1 MTPDP
6 LAGLPV
12 VWSPDC
18 LRHEPA
24 GEVWLGVRE
33 PGTEVPDRGRVLLDA
48 VAAAGAEIRSPE
60 RHGRAP
66 LLAVHDAALVEHLAT
81 VWADWEAAGYPA
93 EHGRDRVVPYVFPTP
108 GLLAGLPMRDP
119 AALHGRVGR
128 YCYDTMTLVGP
139 GSWEAIAA
147 AADSAVTAA
156 GLVAGGARTAY
167 ALCRPPGH
175 HAGPAA
181 YGGSCYLNNAAIAA
195 QALRDAGAGQVA
207 VIDIDAHHGN
217 GTQAAF
223 YDSDEV
229 LFVSLHEYPLY
240 PGTGALEE
248 VGSGRGKGSTIN
260 VPFPSGTSGDA
271 YRLALDELVVPAA
284 ERFSPSWLL
293 VSAGF
298 DGHRA
303 DPLTD
308 LGLTAGDF
316 ADLTERVAR
325 IVPPGRR
332 VFFLEGGYDL
342 EALAASAG
350 ATVAALAGASYRPEQ
365 PSTGGF
371 DGSLGAGPAG
381 RPRAIV
387 QAAWQLHERSLEG

>member
-1 MTPDP
+1 MEVVVGTHELFDEHETGLGHPESP
-6 LAGLPV
+6 GRVEAVLAGITTALAGSEDAELESV
-12 VWSPDC
+12 V
-18 LRHEPA
+18 RTFEPRPA
-24 GEVWLGVRE
+24 TRE
-33 PGTEVPDRGRVLLDA
+33 ELERVHDPAYLYYLEERSLIGGGALDA
-48 VAAAGAEIRSPE
+48 DTYVSPGSFDAALRAAGAGPDAVE
-60 RHGRAP
+60 R
-66 LLAVHDAALVEHLAT
+66 L
-81 VWADWEAAGYPA
+81 
-93 EHGRDRVVPYVFPTP
+93 DR
-108 GLLAGLPMRDP
+108 G
-119 AALHGRVGR
+119 
-128 YCYDTMTLVGP
+128 
-139 GSWEAIAA
+139 E
-147 AADSAVTAA
+147 ADSAF
-156 GLVAGGARTAY
+156 LV
-167 ALCRPPGH
+167 LRPPGH
-175 HAGPAA
+175 HALPSRAMGF
-181 YGGSCYLNNAAIAA
+181 CLLNNVAITAA
-195 QALRDAGAGQVA
+195 ALVA
-207 VIDIDAHHGN
+207 RGERVLVVDWDAHHGN

-325 IVPPGRR
+325 LVPPGRR